1 MTTIEY
7 FNQLAKLLALEKE
20 EELKQY
26 QEKIVLTPLHERQK
40 KGWCWYPIHIKNIE
54 ISTGETYQIS
64 IENTKPHDNPS
75 AFQVGDSVSLF
86 LNSNQKGNDK
96 NQIAGVIAYLFKNE
110 MRISFN
116 IDDLPDWIDET
127 PLGLD
132 LLYDGASLKEM
143 ENILQIIPK
152 AKNDRLEELTQ
163 ILLGQKPATFDTQI
177 PDFFKNAYSKLN
189 PSQNKAIELVL
200 SAKDVAIIHGPPG
213 TGKTTTLID
222 AIKLT
227 LHNEK
232 QVLVTAPSNTAVD
245 VLTERLIAKGLKVI
259 RIGHP
264 ARIDEKL
271 IDSSLDGQIAM
282 HPDYRSV
289 RKLRKQGEEYQKMA
303 MKYKRKFGADER
315 EQRFLLLKEAK
326 QLKRDAENL
335 EKYIVESLL
344 NQAQVITATLV
355 GSVNKFIR
363 HRRFSTVFI
372 DEAAQALE
380 PATWIPISKADRV
393 ILAGDHCQL
402 PPTVKNYEAAK
413 QGLEKTLFEKL
424 MNEKNISQML
434 KIQYRMNEMI
444 MEFSNREFYNGE
456 LEADES
462 VKHHTLLDNDK
473 VLSMPFEFID
483 IAGCGFE
490 EKTNPETKSRYNPEE
505 ANILAK
511 HLLNLLVYIQNIQP
525 EIFTDDFSIG
535 IISPYKAQ
543 VQYLRNLLYTD
554 PDISQYKKWLDI
566 QSIDGFQGQER
577 NIIYI
582 SLVRSNEN
590 AEIGFLQDTRRL
602 NVALTRAKQKLVVI
616 GDSATLAGHRFYDH
630 FLDYITEIDVHT
642 TAWELM

>member
-1 MTTIEY
+1 MTTNDY
-7 FNQLAKLLALEKE
+7 FSQLAVLLDLERQ
-20 EELKQY
+20 EELRQY

-40 KGWCWYPIHIKNIE
+40 KGWCWYPIHIKHIE

-64 IENTKPHDNPS
+64 IENLRPSDHSS
-75 AFQVGDSVSLF
+75 AFQVGGSVSLF
-86 LNSNQKGNDK
+86 LNSQQKSNEK
-96 NQIAGVIAYLFKNE
+96 NQISGVISYLFRNE

-127 PLGLD
+127 PLGVD
-132 LLYDGASLKEM
+132 LLYDGASFKEM
-143 ENILQIIPK
+143 ETILHLIPK
-152 AKNDRLEELTQ
+152 AKNDRLEELTE
-163 ILLGQKPATFDTQI
+163 ILLKQKPANFHSQI
-177 PDFFKNAYSKLN
+177 PDYYHLSTLN
-189 PSQNKAIELVL
+189 ESQNNAIRLVL
-200 SAKDVAIIHGPPG
+200 AAKDVAIIHGPPG
-213 TGKTTTLID
+213 TGKTTTLVD

-227 LHNEK
+227 LQSEK

-245 VLTERLIAKGLKVI
+245 VLTERLIAKGLKVL

-264 ARIDEKL
+264 ARIDENL
-271 IDSSLDGQIAM
+271 LDSSLDGQIAR
-282 HPDYRSV
+282 HPDYRNV

-303 MKYKRKFGADER
+303 MKYKRKFGAAER
-315 EQRFLLLKEAK
+315 EQRFLLIKEAK
-326 QLKRDAENL
+326 QVKRDAETL

-380 PATWIPISKADRV
+380 PATWIPISKAERV
-393 ILAGDHCQL
+393 IFAGDHCQL

-424 MNEKNISQML
+424 MSEKSINQML
-434 KIQYRMNEMI
+434 KTQYRMNEII
-444 MEFSNREFYNGE
+444 MEFSNRQFYHGE
-456 LEADES
+456 LKADES
-462 VKHHTLLDNDK
+462 VKNHCLLENDA
-473 VLSMPFEFID
+473 VLSSPFEFID
-483 IAGCGFE
+483 TAGCGFE
-490 EKTNPETKSRYNPEE
+490 EKVNPETKSRSNPEE
-505 ANILAK
+505 ADILAK
-511 HLLNLLVYIQNIQP
+511 HLLHLLAYIQNVSPQL
-525 EIFTDDFSIG
+525 FTDDFSIG

-543 VQYLRNLLYTD
+543 VELLRNILYAD
-554 PDISQYKKWLDI
+554 ADILPYKKWLDI

-590 AEIGFLQDTRRL
+590 SEIGFLQDTRRL
-602 NVALTRAKQKLVVI
+602 NVALTRAKQKLIVI
-616 GDSATLAGHRFYDH
+616 GDSATLAGHKFYDD
-630 FLDYITEIDVHT
+630 FLDYVTEKNVHK